1 MYWLVPKSELKRAFP
16 ADEYLVELLGLTS
29 ELEEAEADG
38 SGIELVVGYELLSV
52 K

>member
-1 MYWLVPKSELKRAFP
+1 VPKSSLKRAFP
-16 ADEYLVELLGLTS
+16 ADGYLEEVVLGLTS
-29 ELEEAEADG
+29 GTEEEDG